1 MLQEIV
7 TKFWARMGQT
17 ADSKSST
24 HSTFPVTFLGQGVEE
39 VKENGKKAN
48 KTDKK
53 GKEKGKKQCV
63 CGGMHL
69 YCDCYYLNESCRPS
83 GWIPWADTLQ
93 AVEEKLARNEKLRS
107 QIERAKQS
115 AACAASQQASQ
126 TPLPSAPASFVTIST
141 ADTSFLADDGEVYP
155 LRDSFILDSGAT
167 IHVCNSR
174 QHPLN
179 LRECELNEYIYAGSE
194 KILMAGVGAVDI
206 SISCGKIS
214 RPICLENVAF
224 IPSFDTNVASLQRF
238 MAQGFHWNTA
248 AGQLIYDSS
257 PFCDVVT

>member
-1 MLQEIV
+1 
-7 TKFWARMGQT
+7 
-17 ADSKSST
+17 
-24 HSTFPVTFLGQGVEE
+24 
-39 VKENGKKAN
+39 
-48 KTDKK
+48 
-53 GKEKGKKQCV
+53 
-63 CGGMHL
+63 
-69 YCDCYYLNESCRPS
+69 
-83 GWIPWADTLQ
+83 
-93 AVEEKLARNEKLRS
+93 
-107 QIERAKQS
+107 
-115 AACAASQQASQ
+115 
-126 TPLPSAPASFVTIST
+126 
-141 ADTSFLADDGEVYP
+141 LADDGEVYP